1 MHLNITLVLN
11 VRLQRSGN
19 LLTVL
24 VILLL
29 ALADVFDALTSERPY
44 KPAWPLERAVAFIE
58 EQAGTHFDP
67 GLLPAFHNALPHMLE
82 IREQFND
89 QPYLQS

>member
-29 ALADVFDALTSERPY
+29 ALADVFDALTSARPY
-44 KPAWPLERAVAFIE
+44 KPAWPLERAVSFIE

-67 GLLPAFHNALPHMLE
+67 GLLPAFHNALPQMLE
-82 IREQFND
+82 IREQFTD
-89 QPYLQS
+89 T